1 MVPFSG
7 KSTSHWAKRVY
18 AVFVSFPLAGTLD
31 PRCFDRTSGRIPARV
46 ISAQEDVPPFLS
58 RRLSYGYAVNM
69 RETRGAR
76 KTHHNL
82 LLLSIIGSAYAIQ
95 DC

>member
-7 KSTSHWAKRVY
+7 NSTSHWAKRVY
-18 AVFVSFPLAGTLD
+18 AVFALSPSQERLTRVVLTEPQAVTG
-31 PRCFDRTSGRIPARV
+31 PRYLRSG
-46 ISAQEDVPPFLS
+46 SVPPFLS

-82 LLLSIIGSAYAIQ
+82 LLLSIIGSVYAIQ